1 MGDERKQHQGEEG
14 KKRKT
19 AAEGEDDK
27 SGMKIKCRMTLHLW
41 SMGTILRG

>member
-14 KKRKT
+14 EKRKT